1 MRHLLVLAAVTL
13 LAAGTAHAQST
24 AWTLDKAHSRL
35 GFTVTHLVITE
46 VEGTFGDFAV
56 AMKSDKADFSDAKV
70 DVTVKT
76 ATVNTNEPKRDEHLR
91 SDDFFASA
99 KFPAM
104 TFKGKAFRK
113 VGDRAYKLDGE
124 LTIRDVTKPVTL
136 DVTFSGTAKDPWG
149 NTKAGFTLAGTINRY
164 DFGLKWNKA
173 LEAGGV
179 LVSEDVTITGVLQL
193 ARGEAQ

>member
-1 MRHLLVLAAVTL
+1 MKHLPALAAATL
-13 LAAGTAHAQST
+13 LAAATAHAQGT

-35 GFTVTHLVITE
+35 GFTVTHLVISE

-56 AMKSDKADFSDAKV
+56 TMKSDRADFSDAKV

-91 SDDFFASA
+91 SDDFFAAA

-104 TFKGKAFRK
+104 TFRGKTFRK

-149 NTKAGFTLAGTINRY
+149 NTKAGFRLTGTINRY

-193 ARGEAQ
+193 ARAEVQ

>member
-1 MRHLLVLAAVTL
+1 
-13 LAAGTAHAQST
+13 
-24 AWTLDKAHSRL
+24 
-35 GFTVTHLVITE
+35 
-46 VEGTFGDFAV
+46 
-56 AMKSDKADFSDAKV
+56 
-70 DVTVKT
+70 
-76 ATVNTNEPKRDEHLR
+76 
-91 SDDFFASA
+91 
-99 KFPAM
+99 M

-149 NTKAGFTLAGTINRY
+149 NTKAGFKLAGTINRY